1 MTTDDIQEFRAN
13 KEENEIITRYH
24 SEALLWCYLDL
35 GKFYISNYIL
45 IILNFNVCYTVLSC
59 LRLNDQIT
67 DKFNFG

>member
-45 IILNFNVCYTVLSC
+45 INFYLLMS
-59 LRLNDQIT
+59 
-67 DKFNFG
+67 